1 MTSKTRGKFLN
12 VFVKLIL
19 GKNGVDGVTGP
30 RREIDIRYK
39 FDLKAILKIVGC
51 KQRFLNRFRLNFQAR
66 IKFVIVYVRLIL
78 PKVGVDVFTRTRR
91 ESDA

>member
-1 MTSKTRGKFLN
+1 MTSKTRGKFLH

-19 GKNGVDGVTGP
+19 EKNGVDGVTGP

-51 KQRFLNRFRLNFQAR
+51 K
-66 IKFVIVYVRLIL
+66 
-78 PKVGVDVFTRTRR
+78 
-91 ESDA
+91 